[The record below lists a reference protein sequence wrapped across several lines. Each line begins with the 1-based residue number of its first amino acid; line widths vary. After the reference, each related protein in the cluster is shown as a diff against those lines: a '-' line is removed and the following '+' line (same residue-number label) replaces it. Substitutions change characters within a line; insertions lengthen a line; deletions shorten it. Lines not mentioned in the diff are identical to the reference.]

1 MPVTPTYPGVYI
13 EEVPSGV
20 RTISGVSTSIAA
32 FVGPFR
38 RGPLD
43 RAIRVFSPGDVE
55 RELGELHP
63 DSAAGYGLE
72 QFFVNGGA
80 EAYVVRVAGGTPA
93 AAEITLQ
100 DDGATGA
107 DTVVVRAGRRWRGQ
121 SVDDPG
127 VWGANLRV
135 EVDRDT
141 RDPRDD
147 QLFTLRISEIASVGG
162 RRTVVRS
169 EVFANCSAD
178 AASADWAVEKVNA
191 TSKLVQLSPSAGT
204 TIARPAATG
213 TIGVPKP
220 PAAVIA
226 DGAQLDIT
234 VGTTTV
240 TATLALDAATAELT
254 TLRRS
259 LERALRAA
267 GAGMSTPDPLLTGAT
282 VQAVGGRLLVRLGTG
297 GEGFTGEEI
306 VTFAEN
312 GTGTTGADLGL
323 VGAGVVAN
331 VQQYVLNSTNSI
343 GRQTAAGTVASDG
356 TAPGQA
362 EISGDFGDKTGMYAL
377 RDVDLFNILCLPD
390 VVRLSDADVST
401 AYAQAIT
408 FCEAERAFL
417 LVDIPDTIDEP
428 QEAIDWVD
436 ARGVRHRNAA
446 VHFPRVFVA
455 DPLRDNRPRNT
466 ATSGLIA
473 GLYARTDG
481 SRGVWK
487 APAGIEASLRGVLD
501 LTVDLTDAE
510 NGVLNPHGVNVLRR
524 FPIHGRVAWG
534 ARTLVGADA
543 QASEWKY
550 VPVRRLAL
558 FLEESLF
565 RGLQWVVFEPNDE
578 PLWSQIRLN
587 VGSFMHTLFR
597 QGAFQGTTP
606 RDAYFVR
613 CDGDT
618 TTQNDIDRGIVNVVV
633 GFAPLK
639 PAEFVIVRIQ
649 QKAGDVQV

>member
-20 RTISGVSTSIAA
+20 RTIAGVATSVAA

-38 RGPLD
+38 RGPLN

-55 RELGELHP
+55 RELGPLRP

-72 QFFVNGGA
+72 QFFVNGGG
-80 EAYVVRVAGGTPA
+80 EVYVVRVAGGTPV
-93 AAEITLQ
+93 AAEITLG
-100 DDGATGA
+100 DDSAAGAP
-107 DTVVVRAGRRWRGQ
+107 TVVVRAGRQWRGE

-135 EVDRDT
+135 EVDHDT
-141 RDPRDD
+141 RDPSDGE
-147 QLFTLRISEIASVGG
+147 LFTLRVSEVADVGG

-178 AASADWAVEKVNA
+178 ETSADWAIDKVNA

-204 TIARPAATG
+204 TIDRPAATG
-213 TIGVPKP
+213 TMGQDPSG
-220 PAAVIA
+220 AAVG
-226 DGAQLDIT
+226 DGAQLDVST
-234 VGTTTV
+234 GGAPVTV
-240 TATLALDAATAELT
+240 TLSLDAPTADASA
-254 TLRRS
+254 LRRA
-259 LERALRAA
+259 LERGLRTAGSAA
-267 GAGMSTPDPLLTGAT
+267 GEPLLTGAS
-282 VQAVGGRLLVRLGTG
+282 VQVVDGRLLVRLGIGATG
-297 GEGFTGEEI
+297 TSGEEI
-306 VTFAEN
+306 ATFSEA
-312 GTGTTGADLGL
+312 GGTTAADLGL
-323 VGAGVVAN
+323 IGPDVVAN
-331 VQQYVLNSTNSI
+331 VQQYVLNSTNSV
-343 GRQTAAGTVASDG
+343 GRQTASATPASDG

-377 RDVDLFNILCLPD
+377 RDVDLFNLLCLPD
-390 VVRLSDADVST
+390 VAGLSDSDAT
-401 AYAQAIT
+401 AAYAEAVT

-417 LVDIPDTIDEP
+417 IVDVPAAIDEP

-446 VHFPRVFVA
+446 VYFPRVFIA
-455 DPLRDNRPRNT
+455 DPLQDNRPRNV
-466 ATSGLIA
+466 ATSGAMA

-501 LTVDLTDAE
+501 LTSTLTDAE
-510 NGVLNPHGVNVLRR
+510 NGVLNPQGVNVLRR
-524 FPIHGRVAWG
+524 FPVHGRVAWG

-587 VGSFMHTLFR
+587 VGAFMHNLFR

-618 TTQNDIDRGIVNVVV
+618 TTQNDIDRGVVNVVV

-649 QKAGDVQV
+649 QKAGEVQV